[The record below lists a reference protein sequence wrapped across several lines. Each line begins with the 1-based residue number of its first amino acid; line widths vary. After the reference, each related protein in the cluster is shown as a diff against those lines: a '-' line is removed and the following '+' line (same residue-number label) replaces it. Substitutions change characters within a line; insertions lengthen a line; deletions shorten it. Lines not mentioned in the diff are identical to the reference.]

1 MPPATPADRRRLLL
15 KLAIVAAALLVGAGI
30 ALRGTDIRALLA
42 PGMALIRGAGPWSF
56 YIAMALLPAAG
67 VPMLTFSLTAGPIFA
82 ERLGLGATVAAG
94 LAAATVNLLLTYWLA
109 RRALRPW
116 LTRIIEHLGYRMP
129 DLDSADLTDL
139 IVIVRVTP
147 GIPFFA
153 QNYMLGLAGAPIGR
167 YVAISCVVVWSYT
180 AGFIVFGDALLHGR
194 GRMALVAV
202 SLLVAAAA
210 ATHLARHHY
219 ANRKAAGKGGSDEGA
234 QS

>member
-15 KLAIVAAALLVGAGI
+15 KLAVVAAALIVVAGI
-30 ALRGTDIRALLA
+30 ALRGTDIRTLLA

-56 YIAMALLPAAG
+56 FIAMALLPAAG
-67 VPMLTFSLTAGPIFA
+67 VPMLTFSLTAGPIFG
-82 ERLGLGATVAAG
+82 ERLGLGGAVAAG

-116 LTRIIEHLGYRMP
+116 LTRILERLGYRMP

-153 QNYMLGLAGAPIGR
+153 QNYMLGLAGAPAGR

-180 AGFIVFGDALLHGR
+180 AGFIVFGDALLHGK

-219 ANRKAAGKGGSDEGA
+219 ANRKAAGKGGGDDGSR
-234 QS
+234 S